1 MKPHFHRPYQLIPG
15 NHQNDILP
23 NQSTS
28 TVETSGERTSWM
40 MLLSL
45 RILKKALLVVFFVS
59 ISLLGTD
66 LEYQIK
72 MFVQLTDI

>member
-23 NQSTS
+23 NQS